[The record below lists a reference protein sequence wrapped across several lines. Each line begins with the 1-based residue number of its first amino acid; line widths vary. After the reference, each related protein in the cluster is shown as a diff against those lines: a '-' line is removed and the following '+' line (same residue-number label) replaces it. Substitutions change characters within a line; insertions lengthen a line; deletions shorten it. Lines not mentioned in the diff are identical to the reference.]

1 MSRSPLDGDPLV
13 VRRSPMPPAAYRG
26 REYLDLPTEPETWL
40 VKPLIP
46 AGGSIVVYGEAKV
59 GKSYAALQLAQAI
72 QDGGDWL
79 GFPVCKT
86 GPVIYVQ
93 LDTPRGL
100 WIARLKDLKTSGVT
114 AVDEIIFADRE
125 TLNTM
130 PFNILNQDHFHL
142 LTSTIAQFQPVAVVV
157 DTLREAHPA
166 DENDST
172 DMRNVTAAL
181 QAACFPAAMILI
193 THERKPDKEGGLS
206 LISDVRGS
214 NYVVGRMD
222 AILRFTKARLY
233 YTGRSI
239 EEGHISLHRQDNG
252 FWTSAQ
258 QDLDTA
264 VSLVMADPRST
275 SIREKA
281 KVLAAKTGKTEE
293 ACRSLLRRA
302 QHAGG
307 PDRAGRGGAVTVD
320 TTTQSSSPG
329 QSSRADVLPEPDDN
343 PDGSRKASPSK

>member
-1 MSRSPLDGDPLV
+1 
-13 VRRSPMPPAAYRG
+13 MPPAAYVG
-26 REYLDLPTEPETWL
+26 KDYLDLPTEPDTWL

-46 AGGSIVVYGEAKV
+46 AGGSIVLYGEAKV

-79 GFPVCKT
+79 GFPICKT
-86 GPVIYVQ
+86 GPVVYVQ
-93 LDTPRGL
+93 LDTPRSL
-100 WIARLKDLKTSGVT
+100 WIARLKDLKASGVT
-114 AVDEIIFADRE
+114 AVDKVIFADRE

-130 PFNILNQDHFHL
+130 PFNILNPDHAHL
-142 LTSTIAQFQPVAVVV
+142 LTATIAQWQPVAVVV
-157 DTLREAHPA
+157 DTLREAHPS

-193 THERKPDKEGGLS
+193 THERKPSQEGGQS

-239 EEGHISLHRQDNG
+239 EEGHLSLHRLDNG

-264 VSLVMADPRST
+264 VALVMTDPRT
-275 SIREKA
+275 ASIREKA
-281 KVLAAKTGKTEE
+281 KVLAQRTGKTEE

-302 QHAGG
+302 QSHGASG
-307 PDRAGRGGAVTVD
+307 RAGSGAMATD
-320 TTTQSSSPG
+320 HRQPLSDPG
-329 QSSRADVLPEPDDN
+329 RPSEAVEPPEEPS
-343 PDGSRKASPSK
+343 GSKKARPSK